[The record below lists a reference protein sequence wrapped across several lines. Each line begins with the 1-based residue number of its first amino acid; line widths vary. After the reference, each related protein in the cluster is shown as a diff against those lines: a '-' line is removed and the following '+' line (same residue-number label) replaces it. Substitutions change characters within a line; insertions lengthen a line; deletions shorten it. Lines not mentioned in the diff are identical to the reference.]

1 MQSGKPW
8 RKGDGWRVS
17 VSGTAALALPDAGTL
32 ARTRPSSPPQRQ
44 RLLVWTFYRI
54 HGDYTANPYV
64 AKLLE
69 ARQQLLEGRR
79 EGTRLF
85 LATPVM
91 ATPLDAGLAAAEDA
105 ARARLQA
112 FPE

>member
-1 MQSGKPW
+1 M
-8 RKGDGWRVS
+8 
-17 VSGTAALALPDAGTL
+17 
-32 ARTRPSSPPQRQ
+32 
-44 RLLVWTFYRI
+44 WTFYRI

-105 ARARLQA
+105 ARARLQRFLNDHLA
-112 FPE
+112 AIEAALDAGRGS